1 MFLPNRPLDSH
12 EQRQHC
18 SSVVSSYPV
27 VLSFE
32 KGERCSWTS
41 LVSTPSSLA
50 FVFLRFCVFTLLTWL
65 PSSGVNPKC
74 PICYLYYYLQHEIL
88 TLAISQACWI
98 SPPKI
103 KQKFALICLSTS
115 YDARSHSACTVS
127 FPMRC
132 PSSHHQYGRMAW
144 VGVRSISIAC
154 LSNNKIIINFK
165 ILLPMA

>member
-1 MFLPNRPLDSH
+1 MFLPSRPLDSH
-12 EQRQHC
+12 EQCQHY
-18 SSVVSSYPV
+18 SSVASFYPV

-32 KGERCSWTS
+32 KGERCSRTS

-115 YDARSHSACTVS
+115 YDPRSHSACTVS
-127 FPMRC
+127 FARRC
-132 PSSHHQYGRMAW
+132 PSSHHQYGRMAE
-144 VGVRSISIAC
+144 VGGSKVNQYC
-154 LSNNKIIINFK
+154 M
-165 ILLPMA
+165 P